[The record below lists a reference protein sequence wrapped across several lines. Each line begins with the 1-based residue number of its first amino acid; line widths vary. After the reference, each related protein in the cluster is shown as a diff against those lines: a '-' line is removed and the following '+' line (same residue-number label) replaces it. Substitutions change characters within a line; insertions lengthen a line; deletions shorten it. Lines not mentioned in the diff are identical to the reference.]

1 MPQEPEAYYELNYR
15 NLGDSIFIK
24 LKEEILNGTLKPGQ
38 RLQQVELSQKYSVSR
53 APIRDALRKLEA
65 EGLVT
70 VNRKGAEVSSID
82 LDELRELYQIRE
94 VLEDLAACRAFPV
107 ISDEDLMALTDL
119 VKKMEKTSREGNL
132 SSWLKLDFMFH
143 NDSYKPC
150 NSPNLLKMIIMLW
163 NSTHQF
169 RRTYCRLAGRIERA
183 EKTHRSQLA
192 ALAARDGELYRSLI
206 KKHLN
211 ETVGEIEKMV
221 STRSSVSSESL

>member
-38 RLQQVELSQKYSVSR
+38 RLQQVELSQKYGVSR
-53 APIRDALRKLEA
+53 APVRDALRKLEA
-65 EGLVT
+65 VGLVT

-82 LDELRELYQIRE
+82 LDELHELYQIRE
-94 VLEDLAACRAFPV
+94 VLEDLAAYKALPV

-119 VKKMEKTSREGNL
+119 EKKMEKASREGDL
-132 SSWLKLDFMFH
+132 SSWLKFDFRFH
-143 NDSYKPC
+143 NESYKPC
-150 NSPNLLKMIIMLW
+150 NSPSLLKMIIELW
-163 NSTHQF
+163 NSTHHF
-169 RRTYCRLAGRIERA
+169 RRTYCILPGKIKRA

-211 ETVGEIEKMV
+211 DTVDEVEKMV
-221 STRSSVSSESL
+221 SARSSVSPESL